1 MNRGGRHLNRTDN
14 GKQSNA
20 RFDVELG
27 VEKQRSVT
35 DIRSDQYRK
44 VPRSSEEGNSQAALE
59 RVSEGVLS
67 TDFGSHIEGRSNV
80 AGGDDNDNA
89 NSPPPHEGPQAAAEP
104 YRKFDLANAVNQ
116 SYSRAAKLLRES
128 LGASGV
134 AFVDASHISTT
145 ATATRRRSL
154 TPSDE
159 KASTATGTD
168 TNTDASEGGAA
179 GPPKMCNVMGI
190 STFMETEED
199 HTAHIELSRR
209 DLSTLI
215 RAYPR
220 AKVFSFMRNGDAY
233 SSSEASEPGSS
244 SDSSPD
250 ASQSR
255 VKTQRSRNAR
265 ILRNVVGKGGSIMFY
280 PIFDDKTER
289 WRSAL
294 IIWAK
299 ASSVSRFFDQ
309 NEDVTYC
316 SAFAHSLRADL
327 ARIETAASDAAKGTF
342 MSSISHELQQVGL
355 RLKTYVYRCVYADN
369 SQYVL
374 LQNLDSLRPL
384 LSLHV
389 LTYRCEGSPLHG
401 ISPASSSYK
410 THSLLPFKKR
420 WHSLSHSLAGHYS
433 TQ

>member
-1 MNRGGRHLNRTDN
+1 
-14 GKQSNA
+14 
-20 RFDVELG
+20 
-27 VEKQRSVT
+27 
-35 DIRSDQYRK
+35 
-44 VPRSSEEGNSQAALE
+44 
-59 RVSEGVLS
+59 
-67 TDFGSHIEGRSNV
+67 
-80 AGGDDNDNA
+80 
-89 NSPPPHEGPQAAAEP
+89 
-104 YRKFDLANAVNQ
+104 
-116 SYSRAAKLLRES
+116 
-128 LGASGV
+128 
-134 AFVDASHISTT
+134 
-145 ATATRRRSL
+145 
-154 TPSDE
+154 
-159 KASTATGTD
+159 
-168 TNTDASEGGAA
+168 
-179 GPPKMCNVMGI
+179 
-190 STFMETEED
+190 
-199 HTAHIELSRR
+199 
-209 DLSTLI
+209 
-215 RAYPR
+215 
-220 AKVFSFMRNGDAY
+220 
-233 SSSEASEPGSS
+233 
-244 SDSSPD
+244 
-250 ASQSR
+250 
-255 VKTQRSRNAR
+255 
-265 ILRNVVGKGGSIMFY
+265 
-280 PIFDDKTER
+280 
-289 WRSAL
+289 L